1 MQGTDDRQQRK
12 ASSTARTNRSRSS
25 RQSAPRYPQRDFKSW
40 KSAFDKVL
48 VNGTKAAAGL
58 KKWVRSEAESRASL
72 IAFAVR
78 TGSAF
83 GPEPD
88 LKHYDKPEDARGY
101 VLKKLWYDSIPNV
114 SERTNIAKSDTQ
126 FLTQIEKLKES
137 VDSFAKRIEQRS
149 RWLMTQDR
157 VFPIRLHDV
166 LERCIQLSTSI
177 ATVSALVKREFM
189 QPLDLADCCTML
201 VLELEENHGLT
212 QAECHDLIKCALLS
226 HGCTDEQVAPFGTG
240 SVERGTIRA
249 KKNAFVKG
257 MQDSY
262 DVISQ
267 VFQNPKQSAP
277 NAAMKK
283 SPL

>member
-1 MQGTDDRQQRK
+1 MQGTDDRQQPK
-12 ASSTARTNRSRSS
+12 ASSRTRTNGSRSS
-25 RQSAPRYPQRDFKSW
+25 QQSARRYPQRDFRSW

-58 KKWVRSEAESRASL
+58 KKWVRSEAESRAFL

-88 LKHYDKPEDARGY
+88 LEHYAKPEDARGH
-101 VLKKLWYDSIPNV
+101 VLTKVWHDSIPNV
-114 SERTNIAKSDTQ
+114 SGRTNIARSDTQ
-126 FLTQIEKLKES
+126 FLTQMEKLKES
-137 VDSFAKRIEQRS
+137 VDSSAKRIEKRGKY
-149 RWLMTQDR
+149 LMTQDR

-177 ATVSALVKREFM
+177 ATVSALVKREYI

-212 QAECHDLIKCALLS
+212 QAECHDLIRCALLS

-249 KKNAFVKG
+249 KKTRLLRACRIHTMLYRRCFR
-257 MQDSY
+257 
-262 DVISQ
+262 I
-267 VFQNPKQSAP
+267 QS
-277 NAAMKK
+277 
-283 SPL
+283 SRLLTQL